1 MQSVNVCFFGCS
13 SYERVLELFI
23 DAKQDLG
30 EILSGTRRAALRPG
44 RVRLGTER
52 SGRALVA
59 FEFMDRR
66 SIEYP
71 LGHIPGARDPLP
83 SQHPFYVLLETSG
96 SNETHDSEVSN

>member
-52 SGRALVA
+52 SARALVA